1 MSLVLVNNLNIRS
14 RPSFTAEKVGQFQ
27 AKDLI
32 KSGKELIIEENRIW
46 LKFND
51 KTGNERYVCVVNN
64 NHDVYVNVSPNIPGP
79 RHIPVIGVPPEVGR
93 LLSIPKQTEF
103 SDDRIKN
110 WGSCFL
116 CTCVKG
122 GLTNVEQIMECFNW
136 GLHSGKLRNSD
147 IFINYNKEQWARE
160 ISSRYGTTY
169 HYDYFFEKNNQHFW
183 LTKNGNEIYNPKGL
197 GWRQ

>member
-1 MSLVLVNNLNIRS
+1 MSLVLVNNLNIRT

-32 KSGKELIIEENRIW
+32 ESGKELIIEENRIW

-51 KTGNERYVCVVNN
+51 EAGNERYVCVVND
-64 NHDVYVNVSPNIPGP
+64 NHDVYVSVSPNIPGP

-93 LLSIPKQTEF
+93 LFSIPKQTAF

-116 CTCVKG
+116 CICVKG
-122 GLTNVEQIMECFNW
+122 GLTNAEQIMNCFKW
-136 GLHSGKLRNSD
+136 GLASGKLRNSD
-147 IFINYNKEQWARE
+147 ISFNCNREQWARE
-160 ISSRYGTTY
+160 ISFRYGTIY
-169 HYDYFFEKNNQHFW
+169 HGDYCLQKNNDHFW
-183 LTKNGNEIYNPKGL
+183 LTQNGREIYNPKGL
-197 GWRQ
+197 GWSE